1 MAATSVTEGG
11 RARRTAVLVAL
22 AGGGE
27 VAPPYVHDG

>member
-11 RARRTAVLVAL
+11 RARRTVVLVAF